1 MMDEDLERIV
11 FVANLGM
18 IPPLESVSIFISTS
32 SELQTLPSGVVRV
45 LLPAVCVPRVPQP
58 SLENASS
65 FSSHQ
70 LQMYGKPR
78 GGLCLGLI
86 LVNAGLAEQELQVP
100 GEWLQALPLADLQF
114 LGGVEHVHRVYWHLS
129 HRQGQAPLW
138 IGEPGTRE
146 QVLPG
151 SAAGQ

>member
-70 LQMYGKPR
+70 LRTYGKPW
-78 GGLCLGLI
+78 GGPCLGLI
-86 LVNAGLAEQELQVP
+86 LVNAGLAEQELQVA

-114 LGGVEHVHRVYWHLS
+114 LGGRTRSQGLLELS
-129 HRQGQAPLW
+129 HRQGQAHLW
-138 IGEPGTRE
+138 IWESGARE

>member
-32 SELQTLPSGVVRV
+32 SELQTLPSGAVRV

-65 FSSHQ
+65 LSSHQ
-70 LQMYGKPR
+70 LQMYG
-78 GGLCLGLI
+78 G
-86 LVNAGLAEQELQVP
+86 
-100 GEWLQALPLADLQF
+100 
-114 LGGVEHVHRVYWHLS
+114 
-129 HRQGQAPLW
+129 
-138 IGEPGTRE
+138 
-146 QVLPG
+146 
-151 SAAGQ
+151 

>member
-58 SLENASS
+58 GLENASS

-70 LQMYGKPR
+70 PQMYGKPR

-86 LVNAGLAEQELQVP
+86 LVNAGLAEQELQVA

-114 LGGVEHVHRVYWHLS
+114 LGGRTRS
-129 HRQGQAPLW
+129 QGLLGFISLA
-138 IGEPGTRE
+138 GTSSS
-146 QVLPG
+146 VDLGAWSKGAG
-151 SAAGQ
+151 SAWLSC